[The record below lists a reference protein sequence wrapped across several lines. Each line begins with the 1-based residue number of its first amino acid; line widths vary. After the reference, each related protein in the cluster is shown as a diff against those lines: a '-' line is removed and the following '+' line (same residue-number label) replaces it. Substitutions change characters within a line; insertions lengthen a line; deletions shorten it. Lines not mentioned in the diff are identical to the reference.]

1 MKAKPFKKSLSQSN
15 NFIRLRQISLHKYC
29 PLERLYYIIFSCY
42 RWIKLEEDIEC
53 GSKRWSKPYLPT
65 ATYKNIQQ
73 LKDLL
78 TTSSYFMLDIEAQ
91 NLDEISTQI
100 CQHLVAN
107 RIIENEFSCIL
118 KATLLARHHH
128 HHHRNN
134 HKHHGSK
141 HNEQNHQCHLEIMP
155 TIRSH
160 HHTNVVDPLL
170 ISDQK

>member
-1 MKAKPFKKSLSQSN
+1 MLTTANPIWSLSFS
-15 NFIRLRQISLHKYC
+15 QIKNIFDIIIH
-29 PLERLYYIIFSCY
+29 YYNKSIFCF

-53 GSKRWSKPYLPT
+53 GSKRWSKPYLPI

-73 LKDLL
+73 LKDLI

-91 NLDEISTQI
+91 SLDEISTQI
-100 CQHLVAN
+100 CEHLIAN

-128 HHHRNN
+128 HHHHHRNHN
-134 HKHHGSK
+134 KHHGSK
-141 HNEQNHQCHLEIMP
+141 NSEHNQCHLEIMP
-155 TIRSH
+155 TTRS

-170 ISDQK
+170 TDQK